1 MAARS
6 TGGSRRTASGAGR
19 FPLVFAVIGIV
30 VVLAAT
36 ALYVFRAQD
45 RPPRLDEAQTVHEFL
60 AAVFLAGTAERVGPY
75 VCGSW
80 PPEEAVARTV
90 AEVGPDVRVSWD
102 EIRVISSRESRAN
115 VSARLGLRSVD
126 DVRPG
131 SYEQWRFSLVNED
144 GWRVCDA
151 RPFVV

>member
-1 MAARS
+1 
-6 TGGSRRTASGAGR
+6 
-19 FPLVFAVIGIV
+19 LVFAIIGVV

-36 ALYVFRAQD
+36 ALYLLRSPD
-45 RPPRLDEAQTVHEFL
+45 RGPRLDESQTVHEFL
-60 AAVFLAGTAERVGPY
+60 SAVFLAGSAERVGPY

-80 PPEEAVARTV
+80 APDDALARTV

-102 EIRVISSRESRAN
+102 EIRVISSQESRAN

>member
-1 MAARS
+1 
-6 TGGSRRTASGAGR
+6 
-19 FPLVFAVIGIV
+19 VV

-36 ALYVFRAQD
+36 TLYLLRAAN
-45 RPPRLDEAQTVHEFL
+45 RGPRLDETRTVHEFL
-60 AAVFLAGTAERVGPY
+60 SAVFLAGTAERVGSY

-80 PPEEAVARTV
+80 AADEALTRTV

-102 EIRVISSRESRAN
+102 QIRVISSRDDRAN

-144 GWRVCDA
+144 GWRFCDA